1 MSDFTLYL
9 MLGFQHI
16 ADLTAFDHIVFIVS
30 LCAVYEIR
38 RWKSILIL
46 VTAFT
51 LGHSATLA
59 FATLGIIKIPTEL
72 IEFLIPVTIF
82 ITCVINVFKSGKL
95 AERKIHFNYL
105 LALFFGLIHGLGFS
119 NYLRALLGRETSI
132 WQPLLAFNSG
142 LEIGQLLIVGI
153 SLAFA
158 TFLIKV
164 FRARQY
170 DWNLFISGGGAGIA
184 IMLMIQTKF
193 W

>member
-1 MSDFTLYL
+1 MRVK
-9 MLGFQHI
+9 HI
-16 ADLTAFDHIVFIVS
+16 ADFTAFDHIIFIVA

-38 RWKSILIL
+38 RWKNILIL

-59 FATLGIIKIPTEL
+59 FATLGIVKIPTEL
-72 IEFLIPVTIF
+72 IEFLISVTIF
-82 ITCVINVFKSGKL
+82 VTCVINVFNSGRL
-95 AERKIHFNYL
+95 VERKIHFNYL
-105 LALFFGLIHGLGFS
+105 SALFFGLIHGLGFS
-119 NYLRALLGRETSI
+119 SYLRALLGRESSI

-158 TFLIKV
+158 TIAVKV
-164 FRARQY
+164 FRARQF
-170 DWNLFISGGGAGIA
+170 DWNLFISGAGAGMA